1 MKATEIDGKLSGGRL
16 GINLDESLAKA
27 DVALGIILL
36 GLHSCWNNRV
46 DSDNGGDK

>member
-27 DVALGIILL
+27 DVAPGIILL
-36 GLHSCWNNRV
+36 SLDGRWNNRV
-46 DSDNGGDK
+46 DSDNRCDE